1 MFSIFKKK
9 DKDFSCLGVIVQEK
23 MSAEDFESCL
33 NFFNK
38 GLKQK
43 IFNSAN
49 LETIS
54 KKLGFDIKEYYF
66 FIDNEDLKI
75 KAYKTTISILYRFK
89 GSELISEENIES
101 LIKNID
107 PELFYDRVA
116 IENLSQ
122 KYGFS
127 VFDRCQFESYTI
139 STFTF
144 DNNNKMVQFVV
155 PKPDT
160 I

>member
-9 DKDFSCLGVIVQEK
+9 DKAFSCLGVIVQEK
-23 MSAEDFESCL
+23 MSQEDFESCL

-38 GLKQK
+38 GLKPK
-43 IFNSAN
+43 IFTSDN

-54 KKLGFDIKEYYF
+54 KKLGFDVKEYYF
-66 FIDNEDLKI
+66 FVDNEDLKNKDY
-75 KAYKTTISILYRFK
+75 KATISILYRFK
-89 GSELISEENIES
+89 GSKSISEDEIEA

-107 PELFYDRVA
+107 AELFYNRVD

-127 VFDRCQFESYTI
+127 VFDRCHFESYTI
-139 STFTF
+139 STFTLY
-144 DNNNKMVQFVV
+144 NEKKVIQFVV
-155 PKPDT
+155 PKAEP

>member
-9 DKDFSCLGVIVQEK
+9 DNAFSCLGVIVQEK
-23 MSAEDFESCL
+23 MSDEDFESCL
-33 NFFNK
+33 NFFSK
-38 GLKQK
+38 GLKPK
-43 IFNSAN
+43 IFTSDN

-54 KKLGFDIKEYYF
+54 KKLGFDVKEYYF
-66 FIDNEDLKI
+66 FIDNDDLKNKHY
-75 KAYKTTISILYRFK
+75 KANISILYRFK
-89 GSELISEENIES
+89 GSKSISEIEIET

-107 PELFYDRVA
+107 PELFYNRVD

-139 STFTF
+139 STFTM
-144 DNNNKMVQFVV
+144 DKEKKTIQFVI
-155 PKPDT
+155 PKS
-160 I
+160 

>member
-1 MFSIFKKK
+1 MFSVFKKK
-9 DKDFSCLGVIVQEK
+9 DKAFSCLGVIVQEK
-23 MSAEDFESCL
+23 MSEEDFESCL

-38 GLKQK
+38 GLKPK
-43 IFNSAN
+43 IFTSDN

-66 FIDNEDLKI
+66 FIDNEYFKN
-75 KAYKTTISILYRFK
+75 KAHKVTVSILYRFK
-89 GSELISEENIES
+89 GSKFISEEEIEA

-107 PELFYDRVA
+107 SELFYNRVD

-122 KYGFS
+122 QYGFS
-127 VFDRCQFESYTI
+127 VFDRCQFESHTI

-144 DNNNKMVQFVV
+144 DTDKKTVQFVV
-155 PKPDT
+155 PKP
-160 I
+160 